1 MIMLINANK
10 MRVFYE
16 FTKKLILLAL
26 LFVSVTPA
34 AGQKPTEWKAP
45 QEANNIEN
53 PLAGNNN
60 TITDGKELYT
70 KMCVICHGNKGKGD
84 GVAGMSLKPRP
95 TNLTTA
101 TVQSQ
106 SDGAIY
112 WKITKGRPPMATYES
127 VISEE
132 QRWQLVNYIR
142 TFGK

>member
-1 MIMLINANK
+1 MPVNVNK
-10 MRVFYE
+10 MRAFCE
-16 FTKKLILLAL
+16 FINKVILLAL
-26 LFVSVTPA
+26 LFASATPVL
-34 AGQKPTEWKAP
+34 GQKPTDWKAP
-45 QEANNIEN
+45 QEANNFEN

-60 TITDGKELYT
+60 AIVDGKKLYT

-95 TNLTTA
+95 TNLATA
-101 TVQSQ
+101 TVQGQ

-112 WKITKGRPPMATYES
+112 WKITEGRPPMATYES